1 MKYALVLFFIC
12 GAALPG
18 FCQEEPRLHLGVG
31 LECEFQTG
39 YYDADGT
46 VKEADS
52 PQNTYDMPLTLYYEI
67 ITGLELGLK
76 AGFKLE
82 TQDTNVPYGLDQVAF
97 SIKYTFDF
105 GLGAYVDMYLPLGA
119 KEIVGT
125 NPELFFDFALFYYT
139 EWESFFISSEA
150 VYTLTFAGDD
160 DTTNDYIKITLQPG
174 YVLNELFQVTLGM
187 EFDYF
192 LNQVVGGE
200 VADGTSNYVFKV
212 SPGAAYNILEFLT
225 LSLEIPVSVFGASSI
240 KTESGLPVVIQ
251 NSSWGITVTAT
262 FNLL

>member
-1 MKYALVLFFIC
+1 MKHTLVLFLIC
-12 GAALPG
+12 VMPFGVFG
-18 FCQEEPRLHLGVG
+18 QEEPRLHIGVG

-52 PQNTYDMPLTLYYEI
+52 LLNTYSLPLTLYYEI

-82 TQDTNVPYGLDQVAF
+82 TLENDVPYGPDQVAV
-97 SIKYTFDF
+97 SVKYTFDF
-105 GLGAYVDMYLPLGA
+105 GLGAYVDMYLPIGSE
-119 KEIVGT
+119 EIVGT
-125 NPELFFDFALFYYT
+125 TPELYFNFALFYYT
-139 EWESFFISSEA
+139 EWEGFFVSSEA
-150 VYTLTFAGDD
+150 VYMLTFAGDD
-160 DTTNDYIKITLQPG
+160 KTTYDNFKITAQPG
-174 YVLNELFQVTLGM
+174 YVLSDLFQVTLGL

-192 LNQVVGGE
+192 LNQVFDGE
-200 VADGTSNYVFKV
+200 VVSDSSNYVFKV
-212 SPGAAYNILEFLT
+212 SPGVSYEILEFLS
-225 LSLEIPVSVFGASSI
+225 LSLEVPVTVFGASSAR
-240 KTESGLPVVIQ
+240 KESNIPVAVQ